1 MNDDK
6 ICPRAVKCP
15 IYSGVLES
23 KVILVQ
29 TYKSMYC
36 ENGNGGRDKCKRYQ
50 VIMRTGVCPPDLLPN
65 SHISVDEIIEKME
78 QTE

>member
-1 MNDDK
+1 MNDDQ

-36 ENGNGGRDKCKRYQ
+36 ENGKDGRDKCKRYQ
-50 VIMRTGVCPPDLLPN
+50 VILRKGVSPPDLLPN
-65 SHISVDEIIEKME
+65 SHISVDDIIKRME
-78 QTE
+78 QIE